1 MSRSILLFF
10 LLISLVSA
18 QVSVNVAV
26 PQGVYSIERPQN
38 QLITARESRPT
49 SPAFLLPPTGNPSE
63 QEFEISRNLDGTVS
77 IRNIRSGLYLSSKN
91 VVNSLI
97 TLETQPKSW
106 TLAQGVEPSNYVI
119 LLPGGPVDGQ
129 VLVIDMSLLRIF
141 PPRLA
146 LRPFNPENVQRQ
158 QFRFERHE

>member
-1 MSRSILLFF
+1 MLRFILPFF

-26 PQGVYSIERPQN
+26 PNGVYSIVRPQS
-38 QLITARESRPT
+38 QLITAQEGSPT
-49 SPAFLLPPTGNPSE
+49 SPASLLPPTGNPGE

-77 IRNIRSGLYLSSKN
+77 IQNIRSRLYLSSKN

-106 TLAQGVEPSNYVI
+106 ILSPGIGPSNYVI
-119 LLPGGPVDGQ
+119 RLPGGPVDGQ
-129 VLVIDMSLLRIF
+129 ILVIDISLLRIF

-146 LRPFNPENVQRQ
+146 LRPFSPENVQRQ